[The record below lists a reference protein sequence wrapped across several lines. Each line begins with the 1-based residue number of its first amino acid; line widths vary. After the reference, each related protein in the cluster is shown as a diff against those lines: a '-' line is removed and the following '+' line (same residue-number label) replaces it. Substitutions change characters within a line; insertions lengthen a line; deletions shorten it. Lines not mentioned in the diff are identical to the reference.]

1 MKIEDVIASA
11 CEELDCSY
19 EQNALWFEVLI
30 NQAISSMKTSAKL
43 VNKTQEI
50 TVYDSKFTLP
60 EDFYKFLSLG
70 NCGLLKQGGTTP
82 YCEDIDFQ
90 IQGTTLIFRRP
101 VSDGTKVLLE
111 HRGLYTDEH
120 GNYVVPADWERMLVA
135 YIGWKYCRRHFNAQG
150 PAKMQNYQRE
160 YQTQKLSNI

>member
-1 MKIEDVIASA
+1 MKFDDVIASA

-43 VNKTQEI
+43 INKTQEV
-50 TVYDSKFTLP
+50 TVYNSKFTLP
-60 EDFYKFLSLG
+60 LDHYKLVSLS
-70 NCGLLKQGGTTP
+70 NCGIIKNGFPAP
-82 YCEDIDFQ
+82 YCQDIDFQ
-90 IQGTTLIFRRP
+90 IQGSTLIFTRP
-101 VSDGTKVLLE
+101 VPDGTKLVLE
-111 HRGLYTDEH
+111 YRGLYTDEH
-120 GNYVVPADWERMLVA
+120 GNFVVPAGWERMLVA
-135 YIGWKYCRRHFNAQG
+135 YIGWKYCRRYLNVQG